1 MKWIHEEHGP
11 RPSSIEGVEP
21 MKGYITEGWLI
32 ETEDDK
38 DNFILCKRCGNKTP
52 IKECK
57 ERDWGFMDGDEPP
70 FPIWYLECP
79 SCSYLVGRLVE
90 QNISTGKVLSQRIVG
105 GRVFKHF
112 EKKTRLL
119 LEIYDNESAEVILK

>member
-11 RPSSIEGVEP
+11 RPSLIEGVEP
-21 MKGYITEGWLI
+21 MKGYVVEGWLI

-52 IKECK
+52 IKEYK
-57 ERDWGFMDGDEPP
+57 ERGWAFMDGDEPP

-79 SCSYLVGRLVE
+79 FCSKLVGRLEE
-90 QNISTGKVLSQRIVG
+90 QKIHTGKVLSQRIVG
-105 GRVFKHF
+105 GRVFKQF

-119 LEIYDNESAEVILK
+119 LKIYNNESAEVILK